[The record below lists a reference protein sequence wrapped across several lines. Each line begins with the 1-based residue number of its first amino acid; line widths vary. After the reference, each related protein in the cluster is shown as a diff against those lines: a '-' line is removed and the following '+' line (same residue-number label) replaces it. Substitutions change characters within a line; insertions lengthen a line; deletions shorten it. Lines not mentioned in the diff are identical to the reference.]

1 MPPAVKTR
9 EIDDDLRLLGDFGET
24 DAICVEVLIN
34 PATEEGILL
43 KVMARGPFEQGQQV
57 WILDRDGSKVGA
69 TVENVLE
76 QTIDAEVSL
85 STVLPA

>member
-1 MPPAVKTR
+1 MQKPN
-9 EIDDDLRLLGDFGET
+9 IDDNLTLLADFGKTE
-24 DAICVEVLIN
+24 AICVDVLDN

-57 WILDRDGSKVGA
+57 WIVDRDGSKVGA
-69 TVENVLE
+69 AVENVST
-76 QTIDAEVSL
+76 QTIDSEVTL

>member
-1 MPPAVKTR
+1 MQKPN
-9 EIDDDLRLLGDFGET
+9 IDDNLTLLADFGKTE
-24 DAICVEVLIN
+24 AICVDVLDN

-43 KVMARGPFEQGQQV
+43 KVMTRGPFEQGQQV
-57 WILDRDGSKVGA
+57 WIIDPDGSKIGA

-76 QTIDAEVSL
+76 QTIDSEVTL

>member
-1 MPPAVKTR
+1 MQKPN
-9 EIDDDLRLLGDFGET
+9 IDDNLTLLADFGKTE
-24 DAICVEVLIN
+24 AICVDVLDN

-43 KVMARGPFEQGQQV
+43 TVMTRGPFEQGQQV
-57 WILDRDGSKVGA
+57 WIIDRDGSKVGA

-76 QTIDAEVSL
+76 QTIDSEVTL

>member
-1 MPPAVKTR
+1 MQKPN
-9 EIDDDLRLLGDFGET
+9 IDDNLTLLADFGKTE
-24 DAICVEVLIN
+24 AICVDVLDN

-43 KVMARGPFEQGQQV
+43 KVMTRGPFEQGQQV
-57 WILDRDGSKVGA
+57 WIIDRDGSKIGA

-76 QTIDAEVSL
+76 QTIDSEVTL